1 MRKELRQDGPDETT
15 DFPYGWSKGDTCVM
29 ITNKAKE
36 TTSEYTVETYDGE
49 YFGVWSRTGLSGLSV
64 GRALRLYQR
73 QLLGW
78 THLPGVGGLPAE
90 QVPV

>member
-36 TTSEYTVETYDGE
+36 TTSEYTVETYDGV
-49 YFGVWSRTGLSGLSV
+49 YFGVWSRTGLYHRVSPRRMFRTHEEAIES
-64 GRALRLYQR
+64 LR
-73 QLLGW
+73 
-78 THLPGVGGLPAE
+78 E
-90 QVPV
+90 QTYGSMTL